1 MYFGG
6 HNPPHFHAHYE
17 GEEALVEIGTLVVV
31 AGRLRPRAMGLVVEW
46 ASLHQAE
53 LEAAWERAQNLQAPG
68 KIDPLP

>member
-1 MYFGG
+1 MYFGD

-17 GEEALVEIGTLVVV
+17 GEEALVEIGTLAVV